1 MPKMKN
7 NLPSYTTTAV
17 FIASEVQTEV
27 QKCIFCT
34 PLRYIKFNVV
44 VYQCI
49 VKSKN
54 QGLASHNLFAQL

>member
-1 MPKMKN
+1 MKN

-27 QKCIFCT
+27 QKCNFCT

-44 VYQCI
+44 VY
-49 VKSKN
+49 
-54 QGLASHNLFAQL
+54 